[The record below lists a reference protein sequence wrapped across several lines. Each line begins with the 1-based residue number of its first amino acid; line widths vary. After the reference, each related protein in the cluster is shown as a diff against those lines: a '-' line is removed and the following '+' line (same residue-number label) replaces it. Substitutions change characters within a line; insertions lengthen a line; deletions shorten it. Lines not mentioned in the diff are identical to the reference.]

1 MLDTHARRYV
11 QPAFDAG
18 AALAERVGITPIQ
31 LTLAAFAVGLAGG
44 IFVALGNGPAA
55 IALLWL
61 SGYLDAVDGTLAR
74 RTGRPSAWGT
84 VLDIT
89 FDRIVEFVV
98 LAGLALRFPDSRMAI
113 IVLLGAIIFSNVV
126 FLVVGALSEKRGEKA
141 FYYQAGL
148 LERTE
153 GFILLSLM
161 IALTSFLLPLIYVF
175 IVLEI
180 FTGLQRLRE
189 AYIVLGNR

>member
-11 QPAFDAG
+11 QPAFEAG
-18 AALAERVGITPIQ
+18 AAVAERIGVTPTQ
-31 LTLAAFAVGLAGG
+31 LTLAAFVIGLAGG
-44 IFVALGNGPAA
+44 LSVALGHGPAA
-55 IALLWL
+55 IGLLWL

-74 RTGRPSAWGT
+74 RAGRQSAWGT

-113 IVLLGAIIFSNVV
+113 IGLLGAIIFSNVV
-126 FLVVGALSEKRGEKA
+126 FLVVGALSEKRSDKA

>member
-11 QPAFDAG
+11 QPAFEAG
-18 AALAERVGITPIQ
+18 AAVAARIGVTPTQ
-31 LTLAAFAVGLAGG
+31 LTLAAFVIGLAGG
-44 IFVALGNGPAA
+44 LSVALGNGPAA

-74 RTGRPSAWGT
+74 RAGRQSAWGT

-113 IVLLGAIIFSNVV
+113 IGLLGAIIFSNVV
-126 FLVVGALSEKRGEKA
+126 FLVVGALSEKRSDKA

-153 GFILLSLM
+153 GFVLLSLM
-161 IALTSFLLPLIYVF
+161 IALTSVLLPLIYLF
-175 IVLEI
+175 IVLET

-189 AYIVLGNR
+189 AYLVFGKS

>member
-18 AALAERVGITPIQ
+18 AALAERAGITPVQ
-31 LTLAAFAVGLAGG
+31 LTLVAFVVGLAAG
-44 IFVALGNGPAA
+44 ISVALGHTPAA

-74 RTGRPSAWGT
+74 RAGRTSAWGT

-89 FDRIVEFVV
+89 CDRIVEFAV

-113 IVLLGAIIFSNVV
+113 IALLGAIIFSNVV
-126 FLVVGALSEKRGEKA
+126 FLLVGALSEKRGEKA

-161 IALTSFLLPLIYVF
+161 IALTSFLLPLTYLF
-175 IVLEI
+175 IVLET

-189 AYIVLGNR
+189 AHVVLGRR

>member
-18 AALAERVGITPIQ
+18 ATLAERAGITPVQ
-31 LTLAAFAVGLAGG
+31 LTVIAFAIGLAGG
-44 IFVALGNGPAA
+44 VSVALGQAPAA

-74 RTGRPSAWGT
+74 RAGRTSAWGT

-89 FDRIVEFVV
+89 CDRIVEFAV

-113 IVLLGAIIFSNVV
+113 IGLLGAIIFSNVV
-126 FLVVGALSEKRGEKA
+126 FLLVGALSEKRGEKA

-161 IALTSFLLPLIYVF
+161 IALTGVLLPLTYLF
-175 IVLEI
+175 IVLET

-189 AYIVLGNR
+189 AYIVFGRG